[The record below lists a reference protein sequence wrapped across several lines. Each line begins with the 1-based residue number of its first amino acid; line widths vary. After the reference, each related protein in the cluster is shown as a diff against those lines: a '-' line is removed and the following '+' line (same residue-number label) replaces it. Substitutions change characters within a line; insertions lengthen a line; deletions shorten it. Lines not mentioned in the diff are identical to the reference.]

1 MVSMNDPSIV
11 LYLSS
16 PKACLSNYHNS
27 NVPFSIM
34 QLSQTVNYPG
44 AGRPGLF
51 AGCDNDMLCWA
62 ENEQGRSMG
71 SCADVRQ
78 SFKKKKDPGN

>member
-1 MVSMNDPSIV
+1 MTWYCLI
-11 LYLSS
+11 LLS
-16 PKACLSNYHNS
+16 KACFNNYHTFD
-27 NVPFSIM
+27 VPFSIM

-51 AGCDNDMLCWA
+51 AGCDNDMLYWA
-62 ENEQGRSMG
+62 ENEEGQPTG

-78 SFKKKKDPGN
+78 SFKKGPGN